1 MYANNNVQVIKKK
14 KKTKIKEIG
23 TIRKQYRYSIRVNP
37 GDARFSNENNKK

>member
-14 KKTKIKEIG
+14 KHKNKRCRYDQKTIQVLG
-23 TIRKQYRYSIRVNP
+23 RVDP